1 MYYITLILNRKV
13 ALFWRVCT
21 LLFLVIANREITGD
35 FKKEDLLKY
44 RIFISKNIGPPRLL
58 FKSII
63 CLGLKNFYATRCK
76 TAKHCTLSIVEQ
88 KSIRSLFVFN
98 GFSSYVCLKDVDLNF
113 IGTLQLKKFRKS
125 GRFKVEEIFIV
136 DSAHCLLTSYLFS
149 VDEPKAKPSVSLHS
163 EANLNT
169 TITMAIRPS
178 EWTRKKHVKQFTNLL
193 FLLKR
198 RPNP

>member
-1 MYYITLILNRKV
+1 MILNRKV

-21 LLFLVIANREITGD
+21 LLFLVFANRETTGD

-63 CLGLKNFYATRCK
+63 CLGFKNVYATRCK
-76 TAKHCTLSIVEQ
+76 TAKHCTLSIMEQ
-88 KSIRSLFVFN
+88 KSIRSLFAFN

-136 DSAHCLLTSYLFS
+136 DSAHWITSYLFS

-169 TITMAIRPS
+169 TVTMAIRPS

>member
-1 MYYITLILNRKV
+1 M
-13 ALFWRVCT
+13 
-21 LLFLVIANREITGD
+21 
-35 FKKEDLLKY
+35 
-44 RIFISKNIGPPRLL
+44 
-58 FKSII
+58 
-63 CLGLKNFYATRCK
+63 
-76 TAKHCTLSIVEQ
+76 EQ

-169 TITMAIRPS
+169 TVTMAIRPS
-178 EWTRKKHVKQFTNLL
+178 EWTRKNMWNNLQIFYSYWSADQTL
-193 FLLKR
+193 SKKCKSSFSSEQAFPKYGRKR
-198 RPNP
+198 ETLRCFKL

>member
-21 LLFLVIANREITGD
+21 LLFLVFANRETTGD

-63 CLGLKNFYATRCK
+63 CLGFKNVYATRCK
-76 TAKHCTLSIVEQ
+76 TVKHCTLSIMEQ
-88 KSIRSLFVFN
+88 KSIRSLFAFN

-169 TITMAIRPS
+169 TVTMAIRSS

-193 FLLKR
+193 FLLKC

>member
-21 LLFLVIANREITGD
+21 LLFLVFANRETTGD

-63 CLGLKNFYATRCK
+63 CLGFKNVYATRCK
-76 TAKHCTLSIVEQ
+76 TVKHCTLSIMEQ
-88 KSIRSLFVFN
+88 KSIRSLFAFN

-169 TITMAIRPS
+169 TVTMAIRSS

>member
-1 MYYITLILNRKV
+1 M
-13 ALFWRVCT
+13 
-21 LLFLVIANREITGD
+21 
-35 FKKEDLLKY
+35 
-44 RIFISKNIGPPRLL
+44 
-58 FKSII
+58 
-63 CLGLKNFYATRCK
+63 
-76 TAKHCTLSIVEQ
+76 EQ

-125 GRFKVEEIFIV
+125 GRFKVEEIFIF

-169 TITMAIRPS
+169 TVTMAIRPS